1 MSRIPRGVRALAAF
15 FVFGACMSLIA
26 CIGLLFPGGP
36 LEPMWQLNPHAHPTF
51 LRMGFWAV
59 ALMGTVSIA
68 CALSAGGLLTRSF
81 WGYWLALAVLT
92 VNLTGDTANAIL
104 REDPRTLIG
113 LPIGGVL
120 IAYLLRPQIRGL
132 FRKTA
137 DAQPDDQ
144 NRTRRFTPSSWLTS
158 APRAG
163 YLLR

>member
-1 MSRIPRGVRALAAF
+1 MSHIPRGVRALAAF

-36 LEPMWQLNPHAHPTF
+36 LE
-51 LRMGFWAV
+51 
-59 ALMGTVSIA
+59 LMGTVSIA

-81 WGYWLALAVLT
+81 WGYRLALAVLT
-92 VNLTGDTANAIL
+92 VNLIGDTANAIL

-137 DAQPDDQ
+137 DA
-144 NRTRRFTPSSWLTS
+144 
-158 APRAG
+158 
-163 YLLR
+163 